1 MGLPGPHH
9 THPSKL
15 YELSEPPEGIS
26 SQGNRDPLPWPPLC
40 AGPRDTRLNAAGI
53 GPGPGLAAWEGAEK
67 RSPEG
72 KLSGRTGSW
81 PGRALKAEKGQDSAA
96 AGRPQPR
103 RLYKWRQPV
112 RAGCPGG
119 GDQVAGV
126 SGAGPRVGSSRR
138 TQVGWGLGGGS
149 SLESDVR
156 APGARSSAP
165 PPATPGAW
173 ETVGRLRRSGARS
186 PRPPPQG
193 RAGEAGHGAESCL
206 GFATPRPR
214 PSAPRPQCLCSRH
227 RQGAV
232 APRPPCSPPDPESR
246 PLGSPSAQPYGFGA
260 PLNQLLGAPDPGL
273 RQSWRLGSI
282 LQMRKP
288 GQGEGSCPKSGS

>member
-1 MGLPGPHH
+1 M
-9 THPSKL
+9 
-15 YELSEPPEGIS
+15 
-26 SQGNRDPLPWPPLC
+26 
-40 AGPRDTRLNAAGI
+40 NAAGI

-96 AGRPQPR
+96 PGRPQPR

-126 SGAGPRVGSSRR
+126 SGAGPGVGSSRR

-186 PRPPPQG
+186 PPAPLLRAGPERRGKEQRAAWDSPLPVPTPRPPAPSACAPGTARGRWPRVRPALLQTRSRGPWGHPQHSPMVSGPLSINCWGPQIQGLG
-193 RAGEAGHGAESCL
+193 RAGGW
-206 GFATPRPR
+206 
-214 PSAPRPQCLCSRH
+214 
-227 RQGAV
+227 
-232 APRPPCSPPDPESR
+232 
-246 PLGSPSAQPYGFGA
+246 
-260 PLNQLLGAPDPGL
+260 GL
-273 RQSWRLGSI
+273 FY
-282 LQMRKP
+282 K
-288 GQGEGSCPKSGS
+288 